1 MKNPF
6 EGLPKEVAVL
16 TAVSFSV
23 AIGYGVIIPAIP
35 LFARSFGVS
44 NFAVGAVISL
54 FSLMRFSSG
63 LIGGKLVD
71 RFGERL
77 VLATGMGIVSLST
90 LLAGLSQNYG
100 ELLLFRAFGGIGSS
114 MFTVSAGSLLLR
126 IVPNHQRGRAQ
137 STYQSGFLIGGI
149 SGPAIGG
156 ILSEISLRAPFF
168 IYSASLIMAGVIAAI
183 FLSHSR
189 LGTNDIAQV
198 HPNETQTTLKEALR
212 SWPYQAALF
221 ASFSTGWAIFG
232 IRSSMVPLYVK
243 NGLHSS
249 TTITG
254 LGFTFA
260 SIIGATFLL
269 PAGATADK
277 RGRRFAII
285 IGTSLSIVGLSVLTF
300 LQYPVFFIL
309 AMGLTGVGAAFTG
322 SPSAAVVGDIIKG
335 RGGQVIALYQ
345 MVGDFGSVMGPLV
358 AGFLSDRYGFEAGFI
373 TAVIIVIPALLLAI
387 RMPETKAPARDVG
400 MPDEKIPGTI

>member
-6 EGLPKEVAVL
+6 DGLPREVAVL
-16 TAVSFSV
+16 TAIAFSV

-54 FSLMRFSSG
+54 FSFMRFSSG
-63 LIGGKLVD
+63 LLGGRLVD

-77 VLATGMGIVSLST
+77 VLATGMGIVALST
-90 LLAGLSQNYG
+90 FLAGLSQSYG
-100 ELLLFRAFGGIGSS
+100 ELLFFRAVGGIGSS

-156 ILSEISLRAPFF
+156 LLSEISLRAPFF
-168 IYSASLIMAGVIAAI
+168 IYSASLVAAGVIAAI

-189 LGTNDIAQV
+189 LGENDIAQV
-198 HPNETQTTLKEALR
+198 HENETQTTLKQALR

-243 NGLHSS
+243 NGLDSS

-260 SIIGATFLL
+260 SIIGAIFLL
-269 PAGATADK
+269 PAGSIADK
-277 RGRRFAII
+277 RGRRYAMI
-285 IGTSLSIVGLSVLTF
+285 IGTSLSIIGLSVLTF
-300 LQYPVFFIL
+300 LQYPIFFII
-309 AMGLTGVGAAFTG
+309 AMGLTGAGASFTG

-358 AGFLSDRYGFEAGFI
+358 AGFLADHYGFKAGFL
-373 TAVIIVIPALLLAI
+373 TAVIVVIPALILAI
-387 RMPETKAPARDVG
+387 RMPETKAK
-400 MPDEKIPGTI
+400 MPDPEIPGRM